1 MSNQILRMLLSTRL
15 RLTSCSFARP
25 HVVATYKH
33 LKGMVDVRV
42 FVHKHDIF
50 NFKVDRERGEA
61 IIQQINMHGGLNDL
75 LSKHGHCPL
84 ETCKQAI
91 EKAFALGLIGMHTY
105 KECIE
110 INKKSNKAKHHWS

>member
-1 MSNQILRMLLSTRL
+1 MLLSLRL
-15 RLTSCSFARP
+15 RLPSYSFAKP
-25 HVVATYKH
+25 HVVASYKH
-33 LKGMVDVRV
+33 LKGIVCVKV
-42 FVHKHDIF
+42 NVIKHKHDIF

-61 IIQQINMHGGLNDL
+61 VIQQINMHGGLNHL
-75 LSKHGHCPL
+75 LTKHGHCPL

-91 EKAFALGLIGMHTY
+91 EEAFALGLICVYTY

>member
-1 MSNQILRMLLSTRL
+1 MLLSVRL
-15 RLTSCSFARP
+15 RLPSYSYAKPHIVASYKQFAKI
-25 HVVATYKH
+25 VCVKVNVI
-33 LKGMVDVRV
+33 K
-42 FVHKHDIF
+42 HKHDIF
-50 NFKVDRERGEA
+50 NFKVDRERGDA
-61 IIQQINMHGGLNDL
+61 VIQQINMHGGLNHL
-75 LSKHGHCPL
+75 LTKHGHCPL